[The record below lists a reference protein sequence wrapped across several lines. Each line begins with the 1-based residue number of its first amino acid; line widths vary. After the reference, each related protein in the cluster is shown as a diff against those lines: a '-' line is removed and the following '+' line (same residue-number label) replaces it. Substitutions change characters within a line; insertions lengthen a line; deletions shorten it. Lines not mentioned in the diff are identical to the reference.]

1 MKSFIRRKEVIGY
14 HRKNYQNLIRL
25 TQKMMSVNHFEKSEI
40 AKFRTEIEA
49 TDILTERGWLLDK
62 LS

>member
-1 MKSFIRRKEVIGY
+1 
-14 HRKNYQNLIRL
+14 
-25 TQKMMSVNHFEKSEI
+25 MMSVNHFEKSEI